1 MGGMGGGMGGGL
13 LGSLMRGAMGGM
25 NRNPSE
31 GQPQTTQ
38 SIVDD
43 YDVARW
49 QRADGLDVVPTMVQ
63 TVRADWDKKNSEKQ
77 ERSPLKKLFRK
88 FTGKK
93 ETKTTTAGE
102 PEPRPAGGTVVAPEM
117 KKASQR
123 INPAAERDAAAQHIE
138 QPRRRDVRR
147 GLDGKNYLGLSFSSE
162 IDGFFTA
169 NPVNSAILAVDS
181 LGMGAL
187 TLNQVAAA
195 PPEPDA
201 SFESAQVNTGQ
212 EVAGRLPP
220 DNEMGGLQNS
230 ITQRTDTSYM
240 NEFHKSREQQK
251 YSVRIRN

>member
-1 MGGMGGGMGGGL
+1 MGGGMGGGL

-49 QRADGLDVVPTMVQ
+49 QRADGLDVAPTMVQ

-88 FTGKK
+88 FTRKK
-93 ETKTTTAGE
+93 ETTPLAASE

-123 INPAAERDAAAQHIE
+123 INPAAERETAAQRVE
-138 QPRRRDVRR
+138 QPVRRDGRR
-147 GLDGKNYLGLSFSSE
+147 DLDGKNYLGLSFCSE

-181 LGMGAL
+181 LGIGAL

-195 PPEPDA
+195 REPDA
-201 SFESAQVNTGQ
+201 SFEPVQVSIGQ
-212 EVAGRLPP
+212 DGADRSQFSP
-220 DNEMGGLQNS
+220 DSEPAGGLQNL

-240 NEFHKSREQQK
+240 NEFHRSREQQK